1 MAPNSYTKQYRMTAG
16 PIQPAVSQPMAT
28 PMFVLTAA

>member
-1 MAPNSYTKQYRMTAG
+1 MAPNSYTKQYRLTAG

-28 PMFVLTAA
+28 PMLGLAAA